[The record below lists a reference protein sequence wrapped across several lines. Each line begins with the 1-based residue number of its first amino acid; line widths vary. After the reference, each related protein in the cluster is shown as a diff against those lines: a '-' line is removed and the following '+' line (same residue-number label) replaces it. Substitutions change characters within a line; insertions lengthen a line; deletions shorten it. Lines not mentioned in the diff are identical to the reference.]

1 MSGLSTVTPR
11 GRTFR
16 HEALLYAGQAQFLD
30 GVLPFIREGLAE
42 GQAQLVATDR
52 AKIELVRGA
61 LGEASNHVEFADMA
75 ELGANPARI
84 IPAWREFA
92 DRNGRRP
99 LRGIGE
105 PIWAGRTPAELIECQ
120 RHEALLNLAF
130 AGAPPWRGAWSRG
143 STRPTAPRSS
153 RSA

>member
-52 AKIELVRGA
+52 L
-61 LGEASNHVEFADMA
+61 
-75 ELGANPARI
+75 
-84 IPAWREFA
+84 
-92 DRNGRRP
+92 RR
-99 LRGIGE
+99 
-105 PIWAGRTPAELIECQ
+105 A
-120 RHEALLNLAF
+120 
-130 AGAPPWRGAWSRG
+130 
-143 STRPTAPRSS
+143 
-153 RSA
+153 